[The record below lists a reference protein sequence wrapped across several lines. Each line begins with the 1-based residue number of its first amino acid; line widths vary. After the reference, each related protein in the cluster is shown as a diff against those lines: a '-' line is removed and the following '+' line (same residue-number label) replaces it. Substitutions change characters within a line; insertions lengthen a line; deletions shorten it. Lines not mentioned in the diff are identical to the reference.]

1 MLQPQPALTEDD
13 LPDSDDQ
20 PVDNELQLLLPVLL
34 RATLATL
41 WADRQDWF
49 MGVNIGLYYDT
60 QQPAIGPDAFLS
72 LGVPRYKREQGR
84 LSYVVEQESVIPQ
97 WMLEIVSQK
106 PSDEYGEKY
115 QKYARIGVLYYTIY
129 NPNHWRRDRHEP
141 FEVYRLENGQY
152 IRQPG
157 NPVWMPELGL
167 GIGTE
172 RGRHEGLEREW
183 LYWSDELGNRYPAP
197 DKLLEQ
203 ERRMRLQTEQAQ
215 RALNRQYQQKQ
226 EQRLQAEQRAKALI
240 QRQLA
245 RRVGEVPDLLWRQVE
260 PLAAIQLEALGEALL
275 DFKTLADLQDW
286 LDQNQSETR

>member
-1 MLQPQPALTEDD
+1 MLQSQPALTEDD
-13 LPDSDDQ
+13 LPYSDDQ

-34 RATLATL
+34 RATLAML

-84 LSYVVEQESVIPQ
+84 LSYVVEQEGVMPQ
-97 WMLEIVSQK
+97 WVLEIVSQK
-106 PSDEYGEKY
+106 RGGEYGEKY
-115 QKYARIGVLYYTIY
+115 QKYAEIGVPYYTIY

-152 IRQPG
+152 IRQQG

-167 GIGTE
+167 GIGIE

-183 LYWSDELGNRYPAP
+183 LYWYDESGHKYPAP

-203 ERRMRLQTEQAQ
+203 ERQIRENLEH
-215 RALNRQYQQKQ
+215 QYQQ
-226 EQRLQAEQRAKALI
+226 EQALRLQAEQQAKALI

-245 RRVGEVPDLLWRQVE
+245 RWVGPVPDALWNQVE
-260 PLAAIQLEALGEALL
+260 QLTVIQLEALGEALL
-275 DFKTLADLQDW
+275 DFKALADLQDW
-286 LDQNQSETR
+286 LEQTQSEVNPV